1 MSLVDR
7 EIWSDNVERSFHD
20 ASQRMRDRSY
30 SLRLASSI
38 SLRDGAIDSSLA
50 MQWERKQLT
59 LTVRPQRAKS
69 KRARSYGDMMKRAY
83 FVELAAAFGMIDTVL
98 KTARLI

>member
-20 ASQRMRDRSY
+20 ASQRIRDRSY

-38 SLRDGAIDSSLA
+38 SLRDGAMDSSLA

-69 KRARSYGDMMKRAY
+69 KRARSYGDMMKHSLFRRTRRR
-83 FVELAAAFGMIDTVL
+83 FRND
-98 KTARLI
+98 